1 MQTENVAAMERCP
14 SAIGL
19 MVIID
24 EPLELGF
31 EIWNGRR
38 PLTLL

>member
-1 MQTENVAAMERCP
+1 MAVMERCLL
-14 SAIGL
+14 AIGL

-31 EIWNGRR
+31 EIWNEHGQ
-38 PLTLL
+38 LTLL